1 MGSSTHAE
9 MGELIRLG
17 ADDVFVLDT
26 GDPESGTSR
35 PPIFVIHGFPTSSVD
50 WSAVLPAMSAGRRV
64 ILMDLPGF
72 GYSAKPDRPYSI
84 DSSADSAQAV
94 LEHLEL
100 DVIDLVT
107 HDMGDTVGGEILA
120 RQMESKL
127 TTSVRKRVVSNGSIY
142 LDMARLT
149 DGQQVLWSAPDEALP
164 PEMAPTAEM
173 LSLSLTA
180 TLAPGAADP
189 TTEKSGS
196 DAPLATAE
204 QVQRHMDAAASAV
217 AHNEGTRLL
226 PRLIRYLSDRRDNEE
241 RYTGAIENHPS
252 KLGVVW
258 GTLDP
263 IAVIAMARKLSE
275 RTDAELIELTE
286 VGHYPMIEAPG
297 AFASAVL
304 RLLD

>member
-1 MGSSTHAE
+1 
-9 MGELIRLG
+9 MGELIELG
-17 ADDVFVLDT
+17 SDEVFLLDT
-26 GDPESGTSR
+26 GNPDTADTGSGTSL

-50 WSAVLPAMSAGRRV
+50 WSAVLPIMSAHRRV
-64 ILMDLPGF
+64 ILIDLPGF

-84 DSSADSAQAV
+84 DSSANSVQAM
-94 LEHLEL
+94 LEHLDL
-100 DVIDLVT
+100 DAIDLVT

-127 TTSVRKRVVSNGSIY
+127 ATSVRKRVVSNGSIY
-142 LDMARLT
+142 LDMAALT

-164 PEMAPTAEM
+164 PELAPTTEM
-173 LSLSLTA
+173 LTVTLAA
-180 TLAPGAADP
+180 TLAPGAAEP
-189 TTEKSGS
+189 TTGKSNPE
-196 DAPLATAE
+196 APLATAE
-204 QVQRHMDAAASAV
+204 QVRSHMLVAASAV

-252 KLGVVW
+252 PLGVVW

-275 RTDAELIELTE
+275 RTGAELIELAG
-286 VGHYPMIEAPG
+286 VGHYPMIEAPE
-297 AFASAVL
+297 AFAAAVL
-304 RLLD
+304 GLLD